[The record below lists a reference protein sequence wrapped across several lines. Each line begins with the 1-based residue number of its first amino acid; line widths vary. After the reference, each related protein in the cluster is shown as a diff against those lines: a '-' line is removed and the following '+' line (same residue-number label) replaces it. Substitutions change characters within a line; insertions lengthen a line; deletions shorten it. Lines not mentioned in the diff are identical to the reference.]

1 MTADFSES
9 TTTWGDDD
17 PSVFVVSIAKDLLSL
32 FDDIPNKDLLVR
44 KEFTKMFPSSGSH
57 VMFIN
62 SCLIYVGLDQWSRM
76 AHNYSSGP

>member
-17 PSVFVVSIAKDLLSL
+17 PSVFVVTIVKDLPSL

-44 KEFTKMFPSSGSH
+44 KEFTKMFPSSGCH
-57 VMFIN
+57 FRFVN
-62 SCLIYVGLDQWSRM
+62 SCLIYVGLDR
-76 AHNYSSGP
+76 